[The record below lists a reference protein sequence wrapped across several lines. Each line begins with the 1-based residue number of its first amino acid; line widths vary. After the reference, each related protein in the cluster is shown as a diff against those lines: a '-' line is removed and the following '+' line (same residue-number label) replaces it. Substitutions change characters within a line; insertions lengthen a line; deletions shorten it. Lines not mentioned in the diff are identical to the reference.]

1 MKIKNSSKIFIL
13 FALMIITA
21 VNSPEIMNSV
31 KASLSICF
39 SAVVPSLF
47 PFMIL
52 SSAFTAYADTQS
64 FKLIAPFTRKI
75 LGISPFGA
83 GAFICGIISG
93 YPIGAKTV
101 CELYTCGK
109 ITKSEAESLTAY
121 SNNSG
126 PLFVIGAVGVGIY
139 NSVFLGICLYLV
151 HIMCAL
157 GCAIV
162 LRAYTYSA
170 DVKIKSTRQAVSF
183 TECICQSVNNIL
195 KVCGF
200 VVFFGVVC
208 KIAEPAIGIFPQGM
222 QCVLYSILEIT
233 NGIKY
238 TASAPI
244 SKALK
249 LSLTA
254 GALSWSGIS
263 VHMQVKEI
271 IKNTNLSLK
280 KYFLAKACTSIL
292 SALIVYIAYLGT
304 DSIALAIN
312 IEKTRGIFG
321 LIALVSAVV
330 ILFLKHK
337 KRGASS
343 SFSERN

>member
-1 MKIKNSSKIFIL
+1 MKLKNSSKIFIL
-13 FALMIITA
+13 FVAMIITA
-21 VNSPEIMNSV
+21 VNSPVIMNSV

-39 SAVVPSLF
+39 SAIVPSLF

-64 FKLIAPFTRKI
+64 LKLIAPFTRKI

-83 GAFICGIISG
+83 GAFICGVISG

-101 CELYTCGK
+101 CELYTAGK
-109 ITKSEAESLTAY
+109 ITKSEAESLIAY

-139 NSVFLGICLYLV
+139 NSATLGICLYLV
-151 HIMCAL
+151 HIICAL
-157 GCAIV
+157 TCALV

-200 VVFFGVVC
+200 VVFFGVLC

-222 QCVLYSILEIT
+222 QCVLYSMLEIT

-244 SKALK
+244 SNALK

-280 KYFLAKACTSIL
+280 KYFFAKVCTSIL
-292 SALIVYIAYLGT
+292 SALIAYMAYTGT
-304 DSIALAIN
+304 DRIVAAIN
-312 IEKTRGIFG
+312 IEKTQGIFA
-321 LIALVSAVV
+321 LIALLSVV
-330 ILFLKHK
+330 ILILKHK